1 LMDTEATRRS
11 GPEAYI
17 LYVEDATTT
26 KATKVGAKGSLA
38 SWTFD
43 AAAPV

>member
-1 LMDTEATRRS
+1 METEATRRS

-26 KATKVGAKGSLA
+26 KATKVYA
-38 SWTFD
+38 
-43 AAAPV
+43 